1 MTLLS
6 SKKALLGILGLSSVV
21 LASTYRDIKS
31 HQYVE
36 MKIDDEK
43 EEVVPL
49 ERNVASE
56 EAPSRVALLNLPLTE
71 ANFKKINGE
80 WEISRIVDNT
90 EKVVFDKFQNQE
102 DVNKSMKIKL
112 DLIGT
117 GIVRIDGKNEDQYR
131 VSILTDFGTIAIF
144 KKIGNGYEIIEAK
157 KVVVKSDLNNLATN
171 NDETDLVLERAVNQS
186 KGGKLLQGS
195 DVSGSLTLKPN
206 MITNFSVSLHN
217 QNGED
222 QSLEIDSADL
232 LDGGTFKTELNGEE
246 VSGILM
252 NNGKEGYRISFVTGP
267 MAGAMLNFMTRSQFE
282 SIQEKE
288 QETQRDQ
295 ADLGSSIDA
304 KNEEAQAEA
313 ALKQA
318 DAVEE
323 RKVQAENLPPE
334 QKLTVEE
341 VKATA
346 EQNGFAF

>member
-1 MTLLS
+1 
-6 SKKALLGILGLSSVV
+6 
-21 LASTYRDIKS
+21 
-31 HQYVE
+31 
-36 MKIDDEK
+36 
-43 EEVVPL
+43 
-49 ERNVASE
+49 
-56 EAPSRVALLNLPLTE
+56 
-71 ANFKKINGE
+71 
-80 WEISRIVDNT
+80 
-90 EKVVFDKFQNQE
+90 
-102 DVNKSMKIKL
+102 
-112 DLIGT
+112 
-117 GIVRIDGKNEDQYR
+117 
-131 VSILTDFGTIAIF
+131 
-144 KKIGNGYEIIEAK
+144 
-157 KVVVKSDLNNLATN
+157 
-171 NDETDLVLERAVNQS
+171 
-186 KGGKLLQGS
+186 
-195 DVSGSLTLKPN
+195 

-252 NNGKEGYRISFVTGP
+252 NNGKEGYRVSFVTGP

-304 KNEEAQAEA
+304 KNEEARAEA
-313 ALKQA
+313 AAKQA
-318 DAVEE
+318 DVVEE